1 MEFLKSIKTSFSL
14 LFLALILSL
23 SQNVGAQTTIPGG
36 PVKGIWKPGGSPYYI
51 TGDIWVNISDTL
63 VIRAGVEVFFVGTYY
78 FKINGLLQA
87 NGTAENM
94 ITFHGGGAIGSWKG
108 LSFAESATAG
118 CILDYCNIKDAG
130 YSDCSCI
137 YTLNNNK
144 SVTISN
150 SDIHDCANIGIYIHA
165 YIYTDW
171 GKNITKKCN
180 PTITNNNIY
189 NNGSHGIY
197 VHAFYR
203 NDGGDGNDNSSI
215 ASPIIK
221 NNVIY
226 NNKLDG
232 IHCYTYANGGYYDQV
247 PDRRS
252 NHQTNPEIQQN
263 SIYGNRKNG
272 IYCYKKQ
279 EQYFKYIISIEANPL
294 ITSNIISTSSEY
306 GLNANNTVAAEKVKY
321 NDFWE
326 NLFGDFK
333 GINEG
338 LGVIVKKN
346 LNGDP
351 CDFNWNIFLD
361 PQFANTSDCDFS
373 LKCASP
379 CINAGDL
386 SLPWD
391 LDGSRPDIGAIPF
404 TGEKIPFNPLA
415 PETAYPGEEEL
426 WVNIEVGSSDYP
438 VTDLKVVSFEFKY
451 TNTTIIDYVDY
462 EVGPFLPDSLATVIP
477 DDQNGK
483 ISASVYSNSGGNSGH
498 GIVLR
503 LKFKVL
509 GAAYEGQI
517 INWSFTDI
525 LANNSG
531 GNTINLCPSDSKTVI
546 REPVPMSVWPGDADN
561 NGIVNIFD
569 INTIVIYFNKTGPTR
584 PNASIQW
591 IAQSCQPWNP
601 VAATYADCDGNGKV
615 DIFDINAVVI
625 NFGKTHTSSNALF
638 SSDENVLNQSLSE
651 DSIFVKP
658 RDYDDITHDFWVDI
672 NVGKTGQAVNDL
684 KIVSFELTYSNTE
697 NIEFVSY
704 QVGNF
709 PSEAQAQVI
718 PEDSIG
724 KISASIFRISGGE
737 SGNGTVLTLKFNS
750 EKGNEIVFSFVRVL
764 ANNSNGDQIPLS
776 YKDTKIITSVKN
788 ELSNIIPDEFALH
801 QNHPNPFN
809 PETYIS
815 YQVPKTSQVKI
826 EVFNLLG
833 QHIRTLVDEE
843 KSPGSYKILWNGL
856 DDQRQ
861 AVSSG
866 VYLYKMQAG
875 DFTAMQKMVLVR

>member
-1 MEFLKSIKTSFSL
+1 M
-14 LFLALILSL
+14 
-23 SQNVGAQTTIPGG
+23 
-36 PVKGIWKPGGSPYYI
+36 
-51 TGDIWVNISDTL
+51 
-63 VIRAGVEVFFVGTYY
+63 
-78 FKINGLLQA
+78 
-87 NGTAENM
+87 
-94 ITFHGGGAIGSWKG
+94 
-108 LSFAESATAG
+108 
-118 CILDYCNIKDAG
+118 
-130 YSDCSCI
+130 
-137 YTLNNNK
+137 
-144 SVTISN
+144 
-150 SDIHDCANIGIYIHA
+150 
-165 YIYTDW
+165 
-171 GKNITKKCN
+171 
-180 PTITNNNIY
+180 
-189 NNGSHGIY
+189 
-197 VHAFYR
+197 
-203 NDGGDGNDNSSI
+203 
-215 ASPIIK
+215 
-221 NNVIY
+221 
-226 NNKLDG
+226 
-232 IHCYTYANGGYYDQV
+232 
-247 PDRRS
+247 
-252 NHQTNPEIQQN
+252 
-263 SIYGNRKNG
+263 
-272 IYCYKKQ
+272 
-279 EQYFKYIISIEANPL
+279 
-294 ITSNIISTSSEY
+294 
-306 GLNANNTVAAEKVKY
+306 
-321 NDFWE
+321 
-326 NLFGDFK
+326 
-333 GINEG
+333 
-338 LGVIVKKN
+338 
-346 LNGDP
+346 
-351 CDFNWNIFLD
+351 
-361 PQFANTSDCDFS
+361 
-373 LKCASP
+373 
-379 CINAGDL
+379 
-386 SLPWD
+386 
-391 LDGSRPDIGAIPF
+391 
-404 TGEKIPFNPLA
+404 
-415 PETAYPGEEEL
+415 
-426 WVNIEVGSSDYP
+426 
-438 VTDLKVVSFEFKY
+438 
-451 TNTTIIDYVDY
+451 
-462 EVGPFLPDSLATVIP
+462 
-477 DDQNGK
+477 
-483 ISASVYSNSGGNSGH
+483 
-498 GIVLR
+498 
-503 LKFKVL
+503 
-509 GAAYEGQI
+509 
-517 INWSFTDI
+517 
-525 LANNSG
+525 
-531 GNTINLCPSDSKTVI
+531 I
-546 REPVPMSVWPGDADN
+546 REPVPISVWPGDADN

-615 DIFDINAVVI
+615 DIFDINSVII

-638 SSDENVLNQSLSE
+638 SSKENVLNQSHSE

-875 DFTAMQKMVLVR
+875 DFTAMQKMVFVR